1 MAKIINTEA
10 KSGLDKN
17 KSFALL
23 RTNPKLTSNI
33 KLVADSSG
41 DIYLSSIKASRDL
54 AQSSFQKH
62 ALSEFGQYNRDVS
75 IFYGKLPKDKR
86 YEVGREHTDL
96 AVSKEYST
104 QYENLY
110 NYGASFNYTK
120 VYGEQYRI
128 FSPIWLEDKV
138 PQKYV
143 IYRVEDADFDRS
155 YRDNASGQNSRIQEM
170 LSKATIVKT
179 FDLTNNSKLG
189 KYLNSHINDPLFP
202 KSHVTFNFELDDP
215 TYFSGIDAMIGGFV
229 KKSDYI
235 DDDYIRQDLP
245 EIIANNTITTSF
257 ERNGIVSANIFNLE
271 FLFDDHSASDYNIY
285 RYFGLYVDE
294 HEEGKVLIDN
304 VTKDGML
311 YINGDSNINGDTT
324 LIPTE
329 SETSIP
335 MLSWVKDKNGEFHH
349 VKNTFNSKNRK
360 FLYNYR
366 SINTS
371 FKGDKENFT
380 KKIENEIQV
389 PVISKDPFN
398 GFIRFKLTKAP
409 VHNDKIFLGDLLEIS
424 IENFNLGDFIFIA
437 DETMPIGTYSEGRY
451 SCQGNTSQ
459 IAAAIA
465 GSIRNGEIIPYNA
478 QSIKNEIII
487 DDYSQGRNKYTTI
500 FGIHSSNPY
509 TFLDTT
515 DCVSADSFFEKRYNE
530 FINEGGTV
538 TGGLQL
544 GDYDIFTMSG
554 GCSVNQG
561 ITISSSDVGLLT
573 VGDYV
578 KHFRKEKYTR
588 IEEII
593 KDPLSDNF
601 RVVFENK
608 VVFSDTNLMSTYKI
622 YMTPFGK
629 FEGYDMK
636 DFDFDFYS
644 TTNSDISHLT
654 LESEN
659 YLDDESSFS
668 LSSARPGTNNV
679 CSITAPDPNNNGFD
693 VSADNVNYTVTIDG
707 LDVRPFLSKGDFL
720 RGVDII
726 EGDDVIKTYVEIL
739 TVKLIPVPGNTG
751 GGITIIRVKGEPN
764 TAMYTIDNSAI
775 DKTFIFKQGD
785 NNIRLFSFKNL
796 ANVIEDDSSE
806 IDEQLTVDI
815 HSEYD
820 RLNENSL
827 KETSVSSRIIPT
839 ICKFA
844 LKNGTATNARNLP
857 YILNVNEAFGV
868 DNLSPDISVSSD
880 RDSDKLNMEHFLIWN
895 IPSYLKT
902 RNSVPLLRD
911 YVNPEEDAMYFPQ
924 VKERLK
930 DIEYD
935 FFSSFLTYIGAHV
948 ENTDSGGFATTAPGS
963 LYNQS
968 LIDQFNP
975 TITLAED
982 DNWADS
988 KTKRLYTSFVGGD
1001 SLGFASTVFKGLRYI
1016 YKDRK
1021 EFSLSNPISFQP
1033 SSGVNGYKYSTV
1045 LCYTNN
1051 PPSTLE
1057 DGTPNPEYDGPYEA
1071 KTEFEFI
1078 KNEKFK
1084 TLTLVIHV
1092 SLPNNNV
1099 DLLDIY
1105 QAYTLKDI
1113 VDLQGNI
1120 INSKVRG
1127 FLEFGG
1133 ITGGASWNQS
1143 TTLVGNSLLSVGSNS
1158 TKFTEDIFKI
1168 EEEYSYLV
1176 FNIPGFGSD
1185 GTIYALKVVSVID
1198 DENIIVAG
1206 TPGRVDT
1213 STGAGYPEKIT
1224 IMEYLSET
1232 ETSNIANNV
1241 ELEYH
1246 QGGKR
1251 GWENVLSSV
1260 VAPGM
1265 AEKINTH
1272 DNIKYTT
1279 ISEDG
1284 VESDGLYCIEIQDG
1298 VELIKTSILAV
1309 ETDEDKPKAFKLNN
1323 DEIGHDL
1330 VAREDE
1336 GYYTN
1341 LRRMNGEYDPLFKD
1355 VIEFT
1360 AAYRHKKLV
1369 PSDASTTRP
1378 TAEYLRQQSIYNRL
1392 SEVNCVFASY
1402 LEVDN
1407 YYGIIPNFFY
1417 HKVNE
1422 EGGKVLKLDQNTD
1435 KPPLYPLIGEIA
1447 IDKRDLNLFN
1457 SKYSYDYYTRSYEG
1471 NKYKRVSGTLSPIE
1485 ERSFFAS
1492 TIMKVKDE
1500 YDITAYSPIYVNSL
1514 QELDI
1519 VRYDEK
1525 ANQSAYVFEDSQ
1537 KIYIDFY
1544 IMDSVINEL
1553 VEDEKIVSYYSK
1565 YVNAENSYGDKTSL
1579 NDDTIL
1585 YIKNNIVPR
1594 FEMEEILIYGKPV
1607 TSENTELNSVVNLE
1621 DIMSD
1626 GYLPLTN
1633 FEVRRFAEKP
1643 LDFRLIYNKKPGYNY
1658 KFRVHAKIIA

>member
-1 MAKIINTEA
+1 MAKIINTGA

-23 RTNPKLTSNI
+23 RTNPKLTTNI

-54 AQSSFQKH
+54 SQSSFQKH
-62 ALSEFGQYNRDVS
+62 ALSEFGQYNRDVA

-96 AVSKEYST
+96 AISKEYST

-143 IYRVEDADFDRS
+143 IYRIKDVDFDRS
-155 YRDNASGQNSRIQEM
+155 YRDNESGQNNRIQEM
-170 LSKATIVKT
+170 LSKATIIKT

-235 DDDYIRQDLP
+235 DDDYIREDLP
-245 EIIANNTITTSF
+245 EILANNTITSSF

-271 FLFDDHSASDYNIY
+271 FLFDDHDAEDYNIY

-294 HEEGKVLIDN
+294 HVEGEVLVDN
-304 VTKDGML
+304 TTKDGML
-311 YINGDSNINGDTT
+311 YISGDNSINGDSE

-329 SETSIP
+329 AETNIP

-349 VKNTFNSKNRK
+349 VKNTFDSRNRRFLQNS
-360 FLYNYR
+360 R

-389 PVISKDPFN
+389 PVISKEPFN

-478 QSIKNEIII
+478 RSIKNEIVI

-509 TFLDTT
+509 TFLDMT

-530 FINEGGTV
+530 FIDEGGTV

-554 GCSVNQG
+554 GCSINQG
-561 ITISSSDVGLLT
+561 ITVSSSDVGLLT

-601 RVVFENK
+601 RVVFKNK
-608 VVFSDTNLMSTYKI
+608 VIFSNTNLISTYKI
-622 YMTPFGK
+622 YMTQFGK

-644 TTNSDISHLT
+644 TANSDISHLT
-654 LESEN
+654 LESKN

-668 LSSARPGTNNV
+668 LSSAKPSSNDV
-679 CSITAPDPNNNGFD
+679 SLVVQPDPNFSDQVEIDG
-693 VSADNVNYTVTIDG
+693 VQWTVLIDG

-720 RGVDII
+720 RGQDEQTQ
-726 EGDDVIKTYVEIL
+726 EGTNKTYTEIL
-739 TVKLIPVPGNTG
+739 IVKFIPSSSG
-751 GGITIIRVKGEPN
+751 GYTIIRVKEEPN
-764 TAMYTIDNSAI
+764 SVLYNISNSAD
-775 DKTFIFKQGD
+775 DKTFIFKQSEE
-785 NNIRLFSFKNL
+785 NINMFSFKNL
-796 ANVIEDDSSE
+796 SNVIEDDSSE
-806 IDEQLTVDI
+806 IDEQTTIDI
-815 HSEYD
+815 QSEYD

-844 LKNGTATNARNLP
+844 LKDGTATNARSLP

-868 DNLSPDISVSSD
+868 DNLSPDISVASD

-895 IPSYLKT
+895 IPPYLKT
-902 RNSVPLLRD
+902 TSSIPLLRD

-924 VKERLK
+924 VAERLK

-948 ENTDSGGFATTAPGS
+948 ENTDSGGFATTSPGG
-963 LYNQS
+963 LYNP
-968 LIDQFNP
+968 FNP
-975 TITLAED
+975 TVNLAED

-988 KTKRLYTSFVGGD
+988 KTKRLYTSFTGGD

-1033 SSGVNGYKYSTV
+1033 SSSVNGYKYSTV

-1051 PPSTLE
+1051 PANSDE
-1057 DGTPNPEYDGPYEA
+1057 KYEA

-1099 DLLDIY
+1099 DFLDIY
-1105 QAYTLKDI
+1105 QAYTLSDI
-1113 VDLQGNI
+1113 VDSSGDT

-1133 ITGGASWNQS
+1133 IGGGSNWS
-1143 TTLVGNSLLSVGSNS
+1143 DTTTQVTNSLLSFGFNS
-1158 TKFTEDIFKI
+1158 TKFTKDIFKI
-1168 EEEYSYLV
+1168 DEEYSYLV
-1176 FNIPGFGSD
+1176 FSLYDQGIGGPNSV
-1185 GTIYALKVVSVID
+1185 YSLKVVSVID

-1213 STGAGYPEKIT
+1213 SAAAGYPEKIT
-1224 IMEYLSET
+1224 ILDYLGET
-1232 ETSNIANNV
+1232 DTTNLGNGI

-1246 QGGKR
+1246 LGGKR

-1265 AEKINTH
+1265 AERINTH

-1298 VELIKTSILAV
+1298 VELIKTSILDI
-1309 ETDEDKPKAFKLNN
+1309 ETDEDKPKSFKLNN

-1330 VAREDE
+1330 VAREDG

-1369 PSDASTTRP
+1369 PSDAATTRP
-1378 TAEYLRQQSIYNRL
+1378 TVEYLRQQSIYNRL
-1392 SEVNCVFASY
+1392 SEVNCVFSSY
-1402 LEVDN
+1402 LEVDK

-1457 SKYSYDYYTRSYEG
+1457 SKYSSNYYTRSYEG
-1471 NKYKRVSGTLSPIE
+1471 GKYKRVSGTLSPIE

-1514 QELDI
+1514 KELDI
-1519 VRYDEK
+1519 IRYDEK
-1525 ANQSAYVFEDSQ
+1525 ENQSAYVFEDSQ

-1544 IMDSVINEL
+1544 IMDSIINEL
-1553 VEDEKIVSYYSK
+1553 IEDEKLVSYYSK
-1565 YVNAENSYGDKTSL
+1565 YVKAENSYGDKTSL
-1579 NDDTIL
+1579 KDDTVL
-1585 YIKNNIVPR
+1585 YIKDNIIPR
-1594 FEMEEILIYGKPV
+1594 FELDEILIYGKPV
-1607 TSENTELNSVVNLE
+1607 TNENTNLDSVVNLE

>member
-1 MAKIINTEA
+1 MAKIINTGA

-23 RTNPKLTSNI
+23 RTNPKLTTNI

-62 ALSEFGQYNRDVS
+62 ALSEFGQYNRDVA

-120 VYGEQYRI
+120 VYDEQYRI
-128 FSPIWLEDKV
+128 FSPIWLEDRV

-143 IYRVEDADFDRS
+143 IYRVEDVDFDRS
-155 YRDNASGQNSRIQEM
+155 YRDNESGQNYRIQEM

-235 DDDYIRQDLP
+235 DDDYIREDLP
-245 EIIANNTITTSF
+245 EILANNTITSSF

-271 FLFDDHSASDYNIY
+271 FLFDDHDAKDYNIY

-294 HEEGKVLIDN
+294 HIEGEVLVDN

-311 YINGDSNINGDTT
+311 YISGDNRINGDSE

-329 SETSIP
+329 AETNLP

-349 VKNTFNSKNRK
+349 VKNTFNSRNRK
-360 FLYNYR
+360 FLQNSR

-478 QSIKNEIII
+478 RSIKNEIVI

-509 TFLDTT
+509 TFLDMT

-530 FINEGGTV
+530 FIDEGGTV

-554 GCSVNQG
+554 GCSINQG
-561 ITISSSDVGLLT
+561 ITVSSSDVGLLT

-608 VVFSDTNLMSTYKI
+608 VIFSNTNLISTYKI
-622 YMTPFGK
+622 YMTQFGK

-668 LSSARPGTNNV
+668 LSSAKPSSNNV
-679 CSITAPDPNNNGFD
+679 SLVVAPDPTFSGQVEID
-693 VSADNVNYTVTIDG
+693 GVQWTVLIDG

-720 RGVDII
+720 RGQDEQTQ
-726 EGDDVIKTYVEIL
+726 EGANKTYNEIL
-739 TVKLIPVPGNTG
+739 VVKFIPSSSG
-751 GGITIIRVKGEPN
+751 GYTIIRVKEEPN
-764 TAMYTIDNSAI
+764 SVLYNIPDSAD
-775 DKTFIFKQGD
+775 DKTFVFKQSEE
-785 NNIRLFSFKNL
+785 NINMFSFKNL
-796 ANVIEDDSSE
+796 SNVIEDDSSE
-806 IDEQLTVDI
+806 IDEQAVVDI
-815 HSEYD
+815 QSEYD

-844 LKNGTATNARNLP
+844 LKNGEATNARSLP

-868 DNLSPDISVSSD
+868 DNLSPDISVASD

-895 IPSYLKT
+895 IPPYLKT
-902 RNSVPLLRD
+902 NTSIPLLRD

-924 VKERLK
+924 VINRLK

-935 FFSSFLTYIGAHV
+935 YFSSFLTYIGAHV
-948 ENTDSGGFATTAPGS
+948 ENERSGGFSTSPLGGS
-963 LYNQS
+963 IYNPYTP
-968 LIDQFNP
+968 IN
-975 TITLAED
+975 TLAED
-982 DNWADS
+982 DNWANS
-988 KTKRLYTSFVGGD
+988 KTRRLYTSFTGGD
-1001 SLGFASTVFKGLRYI
+1001 SLRFASTVFKGLRYI

-1021 EFSLSNPISFQP
+1021 EFSLGNPISFQP
-1033 SSGVNGYKYSTV
+1033 SSSVNGYKYSTV

-1051 PPSTLE
+1051 LPSTAAGYE
-1057 DGTPNPEYDGPYEA
+1057 GPYEA

-1099 DLLDIY
+1099 NFLDIY
-1105 QAYTLKDI
+1105 QAYTLNNI
-1113 VDLQGNI
+1113 VDSNGDT

-1133 ITGGASWNQS
+1133 IGGGSNWIDP
-1143 TTLVGNSLLSVGSNS
+1143 TTQVTNSLLSVGFNS
-1158 TKFTEDIFKI
+1158 TKFTKDIFKI
-1168 EEEYSYLV
+1168 DEEYSYLV
-1176 FNIPGFGSD
+1176 FSLYDQGIGGPNSV
-1185 GTIYALKVVSVID
+1185 YSLKVVSVID

-1213 STGAGYPEKIT
+1213 SAAAGYPEKIT
-1224 IMEYLSET
+1224 ILDYLNENDT
-1232 ETSNIANNV
+1232 TNLGNGI

-1298 VELIKTSILAV
+1298 VELIKTSILDI
-1309 ETDEDKPKAFKLNN
+1309 ETDEDKPKSFKLNN

-1330 VAREDE
+1330 VAREDG

-1369 PSDASTTRP
+1369 PSDAATTRP

-1392 SEVNCVFASY
+1392 SEVNCVFSSY
-1402 LEVDN
+1402 LEVDK

-1457 SKYSYDYYTRSYEG
+1457 SKYSSNYYTRSYEG
-1471 NKYKRVSGTLSPIE
+1471 GKYKRVSGTLSPIE

-1500 YDITAYSPIYVNSL
+1500 YNITAYSPIYVNSL
-1514 QELDI
+1514 KELDI
-1519 VRYDEK
+1519 IRYDEK
-1525 ANQSAYVFEDSQ
+1525 ENQSAYVFEDSQ

-1544 IMDSVINEL
+1544 IMDSIINEL
-1553 VEDEKIVSYYSK
+1553 IEDEKLVSYYSK
-1565 YVNAENSYGDKTSL
+1565 YVKAENSYGDKTSL
-1579 NDDTIL
+1579 EDDTIL
-1585 YIKNNIVPR
+1585 YIKDNIIPR
-1594 FEMEEILIYGKPV
+1594 FELDEILIYGKPV
-1607 TSENTELNSVVNLE
+1607 TSENTKLDSVVNLE

-1658 KFRVHAKIIA
+1658 KFRVHSKIIA

>member
-62 ALSEFGQYNRDVS
+62 ALSESGQYNRDVA

-96 AVSKEYST
+96 AISKEYST

-143 IYRVEDADFDRS
+143 IYRIEDVDFDKS
-155 YRDNASGQNSRIQEM
+155 YLNNASGQNHRIQEM
-170 LSKATIVKT
+170 LSKATIIKT

-215 TYFSGIDAMIGGFV
+215 TYFSGIDSMIGGFV

-235 DDDYIRQDLP
+235 DDDYIREDLP
-245 EIIANNTITTSF
+245 EILANNTITSSF
-257 ERNGIVSANIFNLE
+257 ERNGLVSANVFNLE
-271 FLFDDHSASDYNIY
+271 FLFDDHDAKDYNIY

-294 HEEGKVLIDN
+294 HVEGEVLVDN
-304 VTKDGML
+304 VTRDGML
-311 YINGDSNINGDTT
+311 YISGDSSINGDPQ
-324 LIPTE
+324 LIPTV

-335 MLSWVKDKNGEFHH
+335 MLSWVKDKNGDFHH
-349 VKNTFNSKNRK
+349 VRNTFGSRNSK
-360 FLYNYR
+360 FLQDNFR
-366 SINTS
+366 GINTS
-371 FKGDKENFT
+371 FNGDKEKFT

-398 GFIRFKLTKAP
+398 GFIRFKLTSAP

-478 QSIKNEIII
+478 QSFKNEIII
-487 DDYSQGRNKYTTI
+487 DDYSQGRNKYTTV
-500 FGIHSSNPY
+500 FGVNASNPY
-509 TFLDTT
+509 TFLDTS
-515 DCVSADSFFEKRYNE
+515 DCVSADLFFEKRYNE
-530 FINEGGTV
+530 FINEGGTI
-538 TGGLQL
+538 TGGLQI
-544 GDYDIFTMSG
+544 GDYKIFTMSG

-593 KDPLSDNF
+593 KDPVSDNF
-601 RVVFENK
+601 RVIFENK
-608 VVFSDTNLMSTYKI
+608 VIFSNTNLISTYKI
-622 YMTPFGK
+622 YMTQFGK
-629 FEGYDMK
+629 FEGYDIK

-644 TTNSDISHLT
+644 TINSDISHLT
-654 LESEN
+654 LESKN
-659 YLDDESSFS
+659 YLDDESNFS
-668 LSSARPGTNNV
+668 LSSAIPISNDI
-679 CSITAPDPNNNGFD
+679 SIVTPPSPSLSNQVEFD
-693 VSADNVNYTVTIDG
+693 AVAWTVVIDG
-707 LDVRPFLSKGDFL
+707 LDIRPFLSKGDFL
-720 RGVDII
+720 RGVDEQTQSGSNI
-726 EGDDVIKTYVEIL
+726 TYTKIS
-739 TVKLIPVPGNTG
+739 TVKWVTG
-751 GGITIIRVKGEPN
+751 STYASGGITIIRLKEEPN
-764 TAMYTIDNSAI
+764 STLYNIPNNAS
-775 DKTFIFKQGD
+775 DKTFVFKRSD
-785 NNIRLFSFKNL
+785 NNIKLFSFKNL
-796 ANVIEDDSSE
+796 SNVIEDDSSE
-806 IDEQLTVDI
+806 IDEQVAVDI
-815 HSEYD
+815 KSEYD

-827 KETSVSSRIIPT
+827 KETSVSSRVIPT

-844 LKNGTATNARNLP
+844 LKNGVATNARNLP

-868 DNLSPDISVSSD
+868 DNLSPDISVASD

-895 IPSYLKT
+895 IPPYLKT
-902 RNSVPLLRD
+902 SSSVPLLRD

-924 VKERLK
+924 VTERLK
-930 DIEYD
+930 NIEYD
-935 FFSSFLTYIGAHV
+935 YFSSFLTYIGAHV
-948 ENTDSGGFATTAPGS
+948 PVIDLGSISTSNSGSQG
-963 LYNQS
+963 LYNPFDP
-968 LIDQFNP
+968 IVN
-975 TITLAED
+975 TLAED

-988 KTKRLYTSFVGGD
+988 KTRRLYTVFTGGD

-1051 PPSTLE
+1051 PATGE
-1057 DGTPNPEYDGPYEA
+1057 ERYEA

-1099 DLLDIY
+1099 DFLDIY

-1113 VDLQGNI
+1113 VDSSGDT

-1127 FLEFGG
+1127 FIEFGG
-1133 ITGGASWNQS
+1133 VGGGSNWAES
-1143 TTLVGNSLLSVGSNS
+1143 TTQVTNSLLSVGFNS

-1168 EEEYSYLV
+1168 DEEYSYLV
-1176 FNIPGFGSD
+1176 FQVPGLG
-1185 GTIYALKVVSVID
+1185 GQNTIYSLKVVSVID

-1213 STGAGYPEKIT
+1213 SAEAGYPEKIT
-1224 IMEYLSET
+1224 IIEYLNET
-1232 ETSNIANNV
+1232 DTSNIGNGI

-1246 QGGKR
+1246 LGGKR

-1284 VESDGLYCIEIQDG
+1284 VESDGLYCMEIQDG
-1298 VELIKTSILAV
+1298 VELIKTSILDI
-1309 ETDEDKPKAFKLNN
+1309 ETDEDKPKSFKLNN

-1330 VAREDE
+1330 VAREDG

-1341 LRRMNGEYDPLFKD
+1341 LRRMNGEYDPLFKS

-1360 AAYRHKKLV
+1360 APYRHKKLT
-1369 PSDASTTRP
+1369 PSDAPVNRP
-1378 TAEYLRQQSIYNRL
+1378 SDEYIRQQRIYNRL
-1392 SEVNCVFASY
+1392 SEVNCVFSSY
-1402 LEVDN
+1402 LEVDDN
-1407 YYGIIPNFFY
+1407 YGIISNFFY

-1422 EGGKVLKLDQNTD
+1422 EGGKVLKLDQSTD

-1447 IDKRDLNLFN
+1447 IDKRDLNLFD
-1457 SKYSYDYYTRSYEG
+1457 SKYSSNYYTRSYEG
-1471 NKYKRVSGTLSPIE
+1471 GKYKRVSGTLSPIE

-1492 TIMKVKDE
+1492 TIMKVKDQ
-1500 YDITAYSPIYVNSL
+1500 YDITAYSPVYINSL
-1514 QELDI
+1514 EELDI
-1519 VRYDEK
+1519 IRYDEK
-1525 ANQSAYVFEDSQ
+1525 ENQSAYVFEDSQ

-1544 IMDSVINEL
+1544 IMDSIINEL
-1553 VEDEKIVSYYSK
+1553 IEDEKLISYYSK
-1565 YVNAENSYGDKTSL
+1565 YVKAENSYGDKTSL
-1579 NDDTIL
+1579 RDDTVI
-1585 YIKNNIVPR
+1585 YIKDNIIPR
-1594 FEMEEILIYGKPV
+1594 FELDEIFIYGKPV
-1607 TSENTELNSVVNLE
+1607 TNENTELDSVVNLE